1 MLKFGNNK
9 TVKDYAI
16 FLATILV
23 AIIFSNWGF
32 KELLFGEE
40 RCCEN
45 YGQLHHVFYFQ
56 PFFSIFVSKFIDNA
70 LGTAGL
76 VLIGQ
81 VILPASIF
89 YMIAIIFNRYLNKI
103 WSITIGFVSIFSF
116 SDYAFRD
123 FLVSIIKGTSI
134 SNVSKSLPEI
144 ANFPIPSLSI
154 LLFLIVFY
162 HSTKLIKLDNKRISI
177 LTALWALQVYVN
189 AIDALFGVCF
199 WFSYFIIKAYK
210 RNHDDN
216 IKNLI
221 KLTCRQAIIS
231 LIIWLP
237 ALFFVNFSSG
247 EISISENFNIFTYYF
262 LYMLLPIA
270 MMVVL
275 FVIHKI
281 DSYEIFYKFWPIYIL
296 MALEFILVT
305 TAFFF
310 GKGINLEILTSRIPL
325 FFLHFYYYLPIIF
338 YASRQ
343 YYSYNIG
350 KDGSRARNELR
361 KMIFIIFNKLN
372 YIYLPLIIVLVILF
386 ALISSNNFIS

>member
-1 MLKFGNNK
+1 
-9 TVKDYAI
+9 
-16 FLATILV
+16 
-23 AIIFSNWGF
+23 
-32 KELLFGEE
+32 
-40 RCCEN
+40 
-45 YGQLHHVFYFQ
+45 
-56 PFFSIFVSKFIDNA
+56 
-70 LGTAGL
+70 
-76 VLIGQ
+76 
-81 VILPASIF
+81 
-89 YMIAIIFNRYLNKI
+89 
-103 WSITIGFVSIFSF
+103 
-116 SDYAFRD
+116 
-123 FLVSIIKGTSI
+123 
-134 SNVSKSLPEI
+134 
-144 ANFPIPSLSI
+144 
-154 LLFLIVFY
+154 
-162 HSTKLIKLDNKRISI
+162 
-177 LTALWALQVYVN
+177 
-189 AIDALFGVCF
+189 
-199 WFSYFIIKAYK
+199 
-210 RNHDDN
+210 
-216 IKNLI
+216 
-221 KLTCRQAIIS
+221 
-231 LIIWLP
+231 
-237 ALFFVNFSSG
+237 
-247 EISISENFNIFTYYF
+247 
-262 LYMLLPIA
+262 MLLPIA